1 MWLAESA
8 DAKPMDTKGQLYWNT
23 LRFACGAHER
33 RQVHVRVKFK
43 GNERQTQVKA
53 GEHRVEEDRV
63 CQAGP
68 HLSPTAMLLISCMTI
83 LSLKFLTCKIKL
95 PTSKIV
101 MEYGKLNKDLFLLNP
116 FLLSSQPTELHWF
129 WYIWYIEKRKTKT
142 FTDSHW

>member
-1 MWLAESA
+1 M
-8 DAKPMDTKGQLYWNT
+8 
-23 LRFACGAHER
+23 
-33 RQVHVRVKFK
+33 
-43 GNERQTQVKA
+43 
-53 GEHRVEEDRV
+53 EEDRV

-116 FLLSSQPTELHWF
+116 FLLSSQPTDCALILIYLVH
-129 WYIWYIEKRKTKT
+129 RKESIITMYVSLQPSFVKIPGSIYQQQKLT
-142 FTDSHW
+142 

>member
-1 MWLAESA
+1 M
-8 DAKPMDTKGQLYWNT
+8 
-23 LRFACGAHER
+23 
-33 RQVHVRVKFK
+33 
-43 GNERQTQVKA
+43 
-53 GEHRVEEDRV
+53 EEDRV

-116 FLLSSQPTELHWF
+116 FLLSSQPTDCALILIYLVHRKEKNKNIHRLSL
-129 WYIWYIEKRKTKT
+129 IEETLKQWSSTGVILQ
-142 FTDSHW
+142 DI